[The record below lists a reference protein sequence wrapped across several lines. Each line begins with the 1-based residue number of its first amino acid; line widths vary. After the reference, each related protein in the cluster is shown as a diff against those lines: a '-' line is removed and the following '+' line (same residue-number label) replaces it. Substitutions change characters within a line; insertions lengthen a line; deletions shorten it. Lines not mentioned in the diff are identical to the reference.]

1 MTDPMHVK
9 TVMVTGA
16 TDGIGLVTARELAAE
31 GARVLLVGR
40 NEQKGQQALRTV
52 RQAANRAEIVFHRAD
67 LSRLADIRRLA
78 NIIAETEPHLDVLV
92 NNAGGIFSQRQET
105 EDGFERTFALNHLNY
120 FLLTNL
126 LLEKLHA
133 APAGRIVNVASRA
146 HVGAEMQFD
155 DLHMTR
161 SYKGWRAYRQSKL
174 ANILFT
180 RELAK
185 RLEGSTVTANALH
198 PGFVR
203 TRFGGD
209 NPTIFRAAVRV
220 AMAAMAIS
228 VEEGAKT
235 PIFLASSPEVEGRSG
250 GYYVKNKEVQPASAA
265 QDDQA
270 AERLWQISEQMVAG
284 R

>member
-1 MTDPMHVK
+1 MADSMHGK

-16 TDGIGLVTARELAAE
+16 TDGIGLVTARELARQ

-40 NEQKGQQALRTV
+40 NEQKGQRAVGAIR
-52 RQAANRAEIVFHRAD
+52 AAAKGADLAFHRAD
-67 LSRLADIRRLA
+67 LSRLSEIRRLA
-78 NIIAETEPHLDVLV
+78 AIVGETEPQLDVLV
-92 NNAGGIFSQRQET
+92 NNAGGIFNARQET
-105 EDGFERTFALNHLNY
+105 ADGFERTFALNHLNY

-126 LLEKLHA
+126 LLDKLQA
-133 APAGRIVNVASRA
+133 APAGRVVNVASRA
-146 HVGAEMQFD
+146 HVGAELAFD
-155 DLHMTR
+155 DLHLTR
-161 SYKGWRAYRQSKL
+161 GYKAWRAYKQSKL

-180 RELAK
+180 RALAQ

-209 NPTIFRAAVRV
+209 NPTVFRMGVRL

-235 PIFLASSPEVEGRSG
+235 PIFLASSPAVEGRSG
-250 GYYVKNKEVQPASAA
+250 GYYVKNAEARPAAA
-265 QDDQA
+265 ARDDAA
-270 AERLWQISEQMVAG
+270 AERLWQVSQDMVAG

>member
-1 MTDPMHVK
+1 MTESMHGK

-16 TDGIGLVTARELAAE
+16 TDGIGLVTARELARQ

-40 NEQKGQQALRTV
+40 NEQKGQRAISAI
-52 RQAANRAEIVFHRAD
+52 RQAARGADLVFHRAD
-67 LSRLADIRRLA
+67 LSRLSDIRRLA
-78 NIIAETEPHLDVLV
+78 VTIAESEPQLDVLV
-92 NNAGGIFSQRQET
+92 NNAGGIFGQRQET
-105 EDGFERTFALNHLNY
+105 EDGYERTFALNHLNY

-126 LLEKLHA
+126 LLEKLRE
-133 APAGRIVNVASRA
+133 APSGRIVNVASRA
-146 HVGAEMQFD
+146 HVGAQIAFD
-155 DLHMTR
+155 DPHLSR
-161 SYKGWRAYRQSKL
+161 DYKGWRAYKQSKL

-180 RELAK
+180 RALAE

-209 NPTIFRAAVRV
+209 NPTVFRMGVRL

-235 PIFLASSPEVEGRSG
+235 PIFLASSPAVEGKSG
-250 GYYVKNKEVQPASAA
+250 GYYVKSAEARPDSAA
-265 QDDQA
+265 MDPAA
-270 AERLWQISEQMVAG
+270 AERLWDMSREMTAT